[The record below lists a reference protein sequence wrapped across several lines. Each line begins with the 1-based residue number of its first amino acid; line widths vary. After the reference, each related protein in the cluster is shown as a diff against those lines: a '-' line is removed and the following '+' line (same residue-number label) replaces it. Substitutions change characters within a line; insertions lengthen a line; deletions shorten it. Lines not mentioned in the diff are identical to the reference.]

1 MSDFL
6 RFHGPQHPGLLVSTI
21 SWSSLKFLSI
31 GSVMLSSHLILCRPL
46 LLLLLQSFP
55 ASGSFPMSQLFASGG
70 QSIGASAS
78 ATVHPMNIQGWL
90 PLGLTGLISLLFK
103 GLSRVFSSTTIG
115 KHQFFGTQPSLWSNS
130 HIYTQLLEKPQ
141 LWLYGPLLIKWSLC
155 FLIHC
160 LSLSYYVTFQG
171 ASIFSFHVCDRGDC
185 NKSFP
190 GQRFSHC
197 STLTSVLPTPFSGF
211 RKFPMR
217 ALHSLM

>member
-78 ATVHPMNIQGWL
+78 ASVLPMNIQDWL
-90 PLGLTGLISLLFK
+90 PLGLAALISWSPRDSRESTPAPQLESINSLA
-103 GLSRVFSSTTIG
+103 LSPYGPTFILARDYW
-115 KHQFFGTQPSLWSNS
+115 KSNS
-130 HIYTQLLEKPQ
+130 FDYTDLYWPCCLFCYNFTLSDLAHGSDHTLINVESLCGRCSRIRPQ
-141 LWLYGPLLIKWSLC
+141 LPGKKSPGLALPRPHLIVQC
-155 FLIHC
+155 IPH
-160 LSLSYYVTFQG
+160 
-171 ASIFSFHVCDRGDC
+171 R
-185 NKSFP
+185 
-190 GQRFSHC
+190 
-197 STLTSVLPTPFSGF
+197 
-211 RKFPMR
+211 
-217 ALHSLM
+217 